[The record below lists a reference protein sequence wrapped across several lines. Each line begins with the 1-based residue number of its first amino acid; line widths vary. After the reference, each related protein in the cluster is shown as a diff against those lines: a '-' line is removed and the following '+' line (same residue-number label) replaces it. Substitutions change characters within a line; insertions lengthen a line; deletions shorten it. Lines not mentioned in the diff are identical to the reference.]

1 MQQTK
6 RTLRMQNLRNLLVL
20 SIAFAVG
27 VFSPALQAK
36 DGAQRASAA
45 SQNQVGSSK
54 IPDLSGS
61 WTRDGKKG
69 GFGSSL
75 SLSDAGMKN
84 RGHEDDIP
92 YQPWAREKTLAQI
105 TSTGPEAQFQDS
117 TNPQM
122 WCEPVGVPGIYGW
135 PAKTKFA
142 QTPDAVYILYEY
154 GVSYRIVR
162 LNSKHPEDPDP
173 QWWGDSIG
181 WYENGDTLVVDT
193 VGFNDRTWL
202 DEAAHPRTEKMHL
215 IERYKRVDENTLR
228 LDMTIDDPGAYT
240 KPWSTFKYFTIDNS
254 GSWYQ
259 WVCTVREVQG
269 FTDKLGK
276 PALTTPPVR

>member
-1 MQQTK
+1 MSP
-6 RTLRMQNLRNLLVL
+6 RSALSALVL
-20 SIAFAVG
+20 MSAMTWAANARAQSPTASPPAVTPTPKPG
-27 VFSPALQAK
+27 
-36 DGAQRASAA
+36 
-45 SQNQVGSSK
+45 GSSK
-54 IPDLSGS
+54 IPNLSGT
-61 WTRDGKKG
+61 WTRDGKRG

-75 SLSDAGMKN
+75 SLSDPGMKK

-92 YQPWAREKTLAQI
+92 YQQWAREKTLAQV
-105 TSTGPEAQFQDS
+105 TSTGPEAQFEKS
-117 TNPQM
+117 INPQM
-122 WCEPVGVPGIYGW
+122 WCEPVGIPGVYGW

-202 DEAAHPRTEKMHL
+202 DEAAHIHTEKMHL
-215 IERYKRVDENTLR
+215 IERYQRVDDKTLR
-228 LDMTIDDPGAYT
+228 LDITIDDPGAYT
-240 KPWSTFKYFTIDNS
+240 KPWSTFKYFTIDDS

-259 WVCTVREVQG
+259 WACTVREVAG
-269 FTDKLGK
+269 FTDRMAK
-276 PALTTPPVR
+276 PAEPEASSK

>member
-1 MQQTK
+1 MSP
-6 RTLRMQNLRNLLVL
+6 RSALSALVL
-20 SIAFAVG
+20 MSAMTCAANARAQ
-27 VFSPALQAK
+27 SPTPSAPTVTPAAK
-36 DGAQRASAA
+36 PG
-45 SQNQVGSSK
+45 GSSK
-54 IPDLSGS
+54 IPDLSGT
-61 WTRDGKKG
+61 WTRDGKRG

-75 SLSDAGMKN
+75 SLSDPGMKK

-92 YQPWAREKTLAQI
+92 YQEWAREKTLAQV
-105 TSTGPEAQFQDS
+105 TSTGPEAQFEKS

-122 WCEPVGVPGIYGW
+122 WCEPVGVPGVYGW

-142 QTPDAVYILYEY
+142 QTPDAVVILYEY

-181 WYENGDTLVVDT
+181 WYENADTLVVDT

-202 DEAAHPRTEKMHL
+202 DEAAHIHTEKMHL
-215 IERYKRVDENTLR
+215 IERYQRVDDKTLR
-228 LDMTIDDPGAYT
+228 LDITIDDPGAYT
-240 KPWSTFKYFTIDNS
+240 KPWSTFKYFTIDDS

-259 WVCTVREVQG
+259 WACTVREVEG
-269 FTDKLGK
+269 FTDRMAK
-276 PALTTPPVR
+276 PAEPEASAK

>member
-1 MQQTK
+1 M
-6 RTLRMQNLRNLLVL
+6 RNLLMM
-20 SIAFAVG
+20 SAVALLV
-27 VFSPALQAK
+27 VFSATLRAQT
-36 DGAQRASAA
+36 GAPSGAA
-45 SQNQVGSSK
+45 AAQNQSSK

-75 SLSDAGMKN
+75 SLSDPGMKK
-84 RGHEDDIP
+84 RGNEDDIP
-92 YQPWAREKTLAQI
+92 YQPWAREKTLSEI
-105 TSTGPEAQFQDS
+105 TSTGPQAQFETS

-122 WCEPVGVPGIYGW
+122 WCEPVGVPGVYGW
-135 PAKTKFA
+135 PAKTKFGQA
-142 QTPDAVYILYEY
+142 ADAVYIVYEY

-162 LNSKHPEDPDP
+162 LNSKHPADPDP

-193 VGFNDRTWL
+193 VGFNDKTWL
-202 DEAAHPRTEKMHL
+202 DEAAHPHTEKMHL
-215 IERYKRVDENTLR
+215 IERYKKIDAKTLR

-240 KPWSTFKYFTIDNS
+240 KPWSTFKYFTTDDS

-259 WVCTVREVQG
+259 WACTVREVQG
-269 FTDKLGK
+269 FTDRMGK
-276 PALTTPPVR
+276 PALAPTASK

>member
-1 MQQTK
+1 MSGKSVMAAAVMMAALGFSTNTWAQSKTPAAPATSAQAVSA
-6 RTLRMQNLRNLLVL
+6 QNK
-20 SIAFAVG
+20 G
-27 VFSPALQAK
+27 
-36 DGAQRASAA
+36 
-45 SQNQVGSSK
+45 GSSK
-54 IPDLSGS
+54 IPDLSGA
-61 WTRDGKKG
+61 WTRDGSHG

-75 SLSDAGMKN
+75 SLSDPGMKK

-92 YQPWAREKTLAQI
+92 YQPWAREKTLAQV
-105 TSTGPEAQFQDS
+105 TSTGPDAQFEKS

-122 WCEPVGVPGIYGW
+122 WCEPVGVPGVYGW

-142 QTPDAVYILYEY
+142 QTPDAVYIVYEY

-162 LNSKHPEDPDP
+162 FNSKHPDDPDP

-181 WYENGDTLVVDT
+181 WYEDGDTLVIDT
-193 VGFNDRTWL
+193 IGFNDRTWL
-202 DEAAHPRTEKMHL
+202 DEAAHVHTEKLHL
-215 IERYKRVDENTLR
+215 TERYKRIDDKTMR

-259 WVCTVREVQG
+259 WACTVREVEG
-269 FTDKLGK
+269 FTDRMAK
-276 PALTTPPVR
+276 PATSEPSAK

>member
-1 MQQTK
+1 MSPK
-6 RTLRMQNLRNLLVL
+6 SALSALVL
-20 SIAFAVG
+20 MLAMTCAANVWAQ
-27 VFSPALQAK
+27 SPTP
-36 DGAQRASAA
+36 SAPM
-45 SQNQVGSSK
+45 VTPTPKPGGSSK
-54 IPDLSGS
+54 IPDLSGT
-61 WTRDGKKG
+61 WTRDSKRG

-75 SLSDAGMKN
+75 SLSDPGMRK

-92 YQPWAREKTLAQI
+92 YQQWARDKTLAQV
-105 TSTGPEAQFQDS
+105 TSTGPEAQFEKS

-122 WCEPVGVPGIYGW
+122 WCEPVGIPGVYGW

-202 DEAAHPRTEKMHL
+202 DEAAHIHTEKMHL
-215 IERYKRVDENTLR
+215 IERYQRVDDKTLR
-228 LDMTIDDPGAYT
+228 LDITIDDPGAYT
-240 KPWSTFKYFTIDNS
+240 KPWNTFKYFTIDNS

-259 WVCTVREVQG
+259 WACTVREIEG
-269 FTDKLGK
+269 FTDRMAK
-276 PALTTPPVR
+276 PAEPEASAK